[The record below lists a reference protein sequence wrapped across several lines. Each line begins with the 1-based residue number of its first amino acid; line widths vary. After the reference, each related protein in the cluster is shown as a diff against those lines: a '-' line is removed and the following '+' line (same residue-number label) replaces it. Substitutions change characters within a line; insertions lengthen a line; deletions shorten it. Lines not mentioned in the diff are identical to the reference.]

1 MEEALDILTL
11 LEAAKLLRCS
21 KAHICN
27 LVNGRIPG
35 VSPLPAVPLGR
46 RKLIRRS
53 SLYAWIGA
61 NEQPSQNVKIVG
73 PMIADLAGELF
84 RQTVAAS
91 VDPDISD

>member
-11 LEAAKLLRCS
+11 FEAAKLLRCS

-35 VSPLPAVPLGR
+35 VPPLPAVPLGR

-61 NEQPSQNVKIVG
+61 NEQPCRDAKIG
-73 PMIADLAGELF
+73 PSRNADLGE
-84 RQTVAAS
+84 RA
-91 VDPDISD
+91 

>member
-1 MEEALDILTL
+1 MDDALDVLTM

-27 LVNGRIPG
+27 LVNGRVPG

-61 NEQPSQNVKIVG
+61 NEQPQRDAKMG
-73 PMIADLAGELF
+73 PSRSADLRERA
-84 RQTVAAS
+84 
-91 VDPDISD
+91 

>member
-35 VSPLPAVPLGR
+35 VPPLPAVPLGR

-61 NEQPSQNVKIVG
+61 NEQPSRDVKMG
-73 PMIADLAGELF
+73 PSRSADLRERA
-84 RQTVAAS
+84 
-91 VDPDISD
+91 